1 VGASAGISNRPD
13 LFEVSVSLSE
23 KHSAEE
29 AIRII
34 DREVALLH
42 QSKISKPDFERALN
56 QELLSVYGS
65 IGNNNALANLFGEYL
80 MISGNYLRGLE
91 VLEGY
96 KKLDSGDLQKIA
108 KKYFKK
114 ENRSIVIVRPS
125 KKGKVS

>member
-1 VGASAGISNRPD
+1 
-13 LFEVSVSLSE
+13 
-23 KHSAEE
+23 
-29 AIRII
+29 
-34 DREVALLH
+34 
-42 QSKISKPDFERALN
+42 
-56 QELLSVYGS
+56 
-65 IGNNNALANLFGEYL
+65 